1 MHVDTKPFPINM
13 INFDGKKILI
23 RPSATDKGKG
33 KEVLI
38 GDTREADE
46 ITKNSEVGETLKV
59 TITTSSVGD
68 RRRQVA
74 RHEPLFGAS
83 QTVQGINTDG
93 SGHHRTAW
101 VIQADGP
108 ATRRSCDDHVPS
120 NNDDQK
126 QVREK
131 LTHSRQLVD

>member
-1 MHVDTKPFPINM
+1 MDTKPFPINM

-83 QTVQGINTDG
+83 RTVRGINTDG
-93 SGHHRTAW
+93 SGHHRT
-101 VIQADGP
+101 VRIIQADSP
-108 ATRRSCDDHVPS
+108 ATPRSRDDHVPS
-120 NNDDQK
+120 NHDDYK
-126 QVREK
+126 
-131 LTHSRQLVD
+131 